1 MKPLHPNI
9 LFHFIFLVGIAFPL
23 LGESKD
29 MIFYDAVRAEA
40 SGDLEK
46 AIKIYKTLSE
56 KSHSAS
62 LHANLAN
69 LFFKVEDYAKA
80 VLHFRKAIWIDPG
93 NRDYIAN
100 LSLALEMSGVT
111 PQNLPESS
119 PIFSPRFQTITLII
133 FSLFAWSGILT
144 FTLFF
149 RLPIISKK
157 PFWIAALF
165 IIGSFTLS
173 WIFLKSAEH
182 TSRLNREVIAI
193 QSLAQHNEAE
203 NALALRV
210 FAGNGSSANTI
221 IPLGSSLFLD
231 LGEDGLPR
239 VHKSPNG
246 EKWYLARSFSGSD
259 KGWIQRNEFEP
270 ILDLEL

>member
-1 MKPLHPNI
+1 
-9 LFHFIFLVGIAFPL
+9 
-23 LGESKD
+23 

-46 AIKIYKTLSE
+46 AIKIYKTLSA

-100 LSLALEMSGVT
+100 LSLALEMSGAFRLL
-111 PQNLPESS
+111 NH
-119 PIFSPRFQTITLII
+119 
-133 FSLFAWSGILT
+133 FSLFAWKTYPNYAKAVLQFWIDPLIAFRLPQNLPRSSQIFSPANHFQFVCLEWVLT

-157 PFWIAALF
+157 PFSGLRPYF
-165 IIGSFTLS
+165 LS
-173 WIFLKSAEH
+173 DLLHQLDFLKSVEH
-182 TSRLNREVIAI
+182 THHA
-193 QSLAQHNEAE
+193 
-203 NALALRV
+203 
-210 FAGNGSSANTI
+210 
-221 IPLGSSLFLD
+221 
-231 LGEDGLPR
+231 
-239 VHKSPNG
+239 
-246 EKWYLARSFSGSD
+246 
-259 KGWIQRNEFEP
+259 
-270 ILDLEL
+270 